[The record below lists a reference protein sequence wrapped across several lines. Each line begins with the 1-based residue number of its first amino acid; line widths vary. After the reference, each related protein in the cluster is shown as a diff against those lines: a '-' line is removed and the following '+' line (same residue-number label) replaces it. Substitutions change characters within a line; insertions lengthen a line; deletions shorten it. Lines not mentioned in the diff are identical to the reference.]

1 MASLAKIKKGLIE
14 QLEKKGAKIE
24 VYTDLIDDYMYYTK
38 LERQMQKDIKENGLS
53 YEAISA
59 TGKSYIKDNPS
70 VKNAIIC
77 NKQRLAILAQ
87 LDLTTKTV
95 EMECDDKL

>member
-1 MASLAKIKKGLIE
+1 MASLASIKKSLIE
-14 QLEKKGAKIE
+14 QLEKKGAD
-24 VYTDLIDDYMYYTK
+24 VDAFRDLIDTYMYYTK
-38 LERQMQKDIKENGLS
+38 LERQMQKDIKKKGLS
-53 YEAISA
+53 YEAVSA
-59 TGKSYIKDNPS
+59 TGKTYIKDNPN
-70 VKNAIIC
+70 VKNAIAC

>member
-53 YEAISA
+53 YEATSA
-59 TGKSYIKDNPS
+59 TGKKYMKENPS
-70 VKNAIIC
+70 VKNSIMC